1 MTEPRGI
8 RANNPTNIEYSPR
21 TRWKGLASPPTE
33 GRFCR
38 FVEPQ
43 WGLRATVVILR
54 NYQKR
59 GLVTLLQMISSW
71 APAADDNH
79 PASYAGTVARYMGI
93 NAHDRVDLAN
103 KDQAIK
109 MLKGMVRVENGP
121 APQGTANGDWL
132 DDLVYEA
139 GWSLANPLTQSRT
152 AKGSVLAVSS
162 AAAGAVIEVAQQV
175 LPQAAD
181 AATIAAPIWPEVAR
195 WVLIAVCIAGGLL
208 AFHARYKAK
217 EDGIR

>member
-1 MTEPRGI
+1 MSEPRGI

-21 TRWKGLASPPTE
+21 TQWQGLASPPTE

-43 WGLRATVVILR
+43 WGLRATIVILR

-93 NAHDRVDLAN
+93 HPHDRVDLTN
-103 KDQAIK
+103 KDQVIK

-132 DDLVYEA
+132 DDLVYQSA
-139 GWSLANPLTQSRT
+139 WSLANPLKNSRT
-152 AKGSVLAVSS
+152 TRGSVMAGGAAV
-162 AAAGAVIEVAQQV
+162 AGAILEAATEV

-181 AATIAAPIWPEVAR
+181 AATIVTPLWPEIAR
-195 WVLIAVCIAGGLL
+195 WVLIVVVIAGAGLAL
-208 AFHARYKAK
+208 YARLQARR
-217 EDGIR
+217 EGIR

>member
-1 MTEPRGI
+1 MTDPRGI
-8 RANNPTNIEYSPR
+8 RANNPTNIEYSPS
-21 TRWKGLASPPTE
+21 TPWKGLDDPPTE

-43 WGLRATVVILR
+43 WGLRATILILR
-54 NYQKR
+54 AYQKR

-71 APAADDNH
+71 APAADSNH

-93 NAHDRVDLAN
+93 NPQDRVDLNN
-103 KDQAIK
+103 KDLVIK

-121 APQGTANGDWL
+121 APGGTANGDWL
-132 DDLVYEA
+132 DDLVYQS

-152 AKGSVLAVSS
+152 ARGSLIAVGT
-162 AAAGAVIEVAQQV
+162 AAAGAVVEVAEQV

-181 AATIAAPIWPEVAR
+181 AATLVAPIWPEVVR

-208 AFHARYKAK
+208 AFYSRYRAK
-217 EDGIR
+217 QDGIR

>member
-1 MTEPRGI
+1 MTDPRGI
-8 RANNPTNIEYSPR
+8 RANNPTNIEYSPN
-21 TRWKGLASPPTE
+21 TQWKGLANPPTE

-38 FVEPQ
+38 FTEPQ
-43 WGLRATVVILR
+43 WGLRATILILR

-71 APAADDNH
+71 APAADSNH
-79 PASYAGTVARYMGI
+79 PASYAGTVAKYMGI
-93 NAHDRVDLAN
+93 NAHDTVDLTN
-103 KDQAIK
+103 KDQVIK

-139 GWSLANPLTQSRT
+139 GWSLANPLAQSRT
-152 AKGSVLAVSS
+152 IRGS
-162 AAAGAVIEVAQQV
+162 AAAVSTAVAGAVVEVAQQV

-208 AFHARYKAK
+208 AFYSRYTAR